1 MSGWDHTFFSRTELA
16 ENRVFVY
23 GKVAYMGMYQVFK
36 GGRYWAAGEK
46 MYNLISSTGLS
57 DCNYKV
63 LIVLLKIIR
72 KNGEE
77 ALQTDI

>member
-1 MSGWDHTFFSRTELA
+1 
-16 ENRVFVY
+16 
-23 GKVAYMGMYQVFK
+23 MGMYQVFK

-46 MYNLISSTGLS
+46 MYNLIFGTGLT

-63 LIVLLKIIR
+63 LLVLLIIR

-77 ALQTDI
+77 ALQADI